1 MAGSKSDFL
10 EKRVLDVFIGGAT
23 YTPPANLHIALYTT
37 GTLTETSTGG
47 LPGAVEVTGGG
58 YARGVSTN
66 NATNWPAAAST
77 ADNPP
82 RTRKSNANAI
92 SFPTA
97 TADWGNIT
105 QWAIVDAATGGNIY
119 YYGTFDVAKQIL
131 EGDTATL
138 PPGAIK
144 IYED

>member
-10 EKRVLDVFIGGAT
+10 EHRVLDVFIGGASF
-23 YTPPANLHIALYTT
+23 TPPANLYIALYTT
-37 GTLTETSTGG
+37 GTTSESGTGTNA
-47 LPGAVEVTGGG
+47 GAAEVAGGS
-58 YARGVSTN
+58 YARVAVTN
-66 NATNWPAAAST
+66 NATNWPAAAVASNGKT
-77 ADNPP
+77 M
-82 RTRKSNANAI
+82 KSNANSI
-92 SFPTA
+92 TFPTA
-97 TADWGNIT
+97 SADWGWIT

-131 EGDTATL
+131 FGDTATL